1 MSGNSQKNLILST
14 CIYDATTK
22 MTVPVIYDAI
32 KQWTGIYFSMPG
44 TKIQFWV
51 PKQLTEKHNFQYM
64 GISFG
69 LFKCYRESNGEFLQH
84 MFMGDKTW
92 TPHIILE
99 AKVLS
104 MNWPH

>member
-44 TKIQFWV
+44 TKIQF
-51 PKQLTEKHNFQYM
+51 
-64 GISFG
+64 
-69 LFKCYRESNGEFLQH
+69 
-84 MFMGDKTW
+84 
-92 TPHIILE
+92 
-99 AKVLS
+99 
-104 MNWPH
+104 